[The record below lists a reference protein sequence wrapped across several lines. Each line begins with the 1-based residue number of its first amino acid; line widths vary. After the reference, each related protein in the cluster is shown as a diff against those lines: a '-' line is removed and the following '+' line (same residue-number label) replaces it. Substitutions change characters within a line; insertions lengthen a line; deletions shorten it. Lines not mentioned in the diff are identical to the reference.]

1 MPIMPAPLRDAFDSG
16 SHSWHLRC
24 ERTCPVELEGLSMLY
39 DATRAFSQLFTPPFR
54 RLLFKCVGLSLIL
67 LVVSGF
73 ALDRVLQA
81 FVSTPYPWLDTA
93 IAVAAAL
100 GIVAAAIFL
109 TPPVTII
116 VAGLYLDEI
125 ADLVEQRYYPDDP
138 PGTPQPLIRS
148 IWLSVVFF
156 LVVLAVNLVALM
168 LLLVPGL
175 NLVAFFLGQRL
186 SARPR
191 IFRARRH
198 ALSQRGSGQGDAAR
212 QRTSRSSLAGCIV
225 AVVVSIRS

>member
-1 MPIMPAPLRDAFDSG
+1 
-16 SHSWHLRC
+16 
-24 ERTCPVELEGLSMLY
+24 MLY

-175 NLVAFFLGQRL
+175 NLVAFFLANAYLLGREYFELAAMRFRSAEAAKAMRRDNAVHDLRRGLHRRGRRL
-186 SARPR
+186 DPDPEP
-191 IFRARRH
+191 
-198 ALSQRGSGQGDAAR
+198 GDAALR
-212 QRTSRSSLAGCIV
+212 RRLHGASAQEAVAAG
-225 AVVVSIRS
+225 AGRPPAH